1 MAVFILG
8 VLLVASDFAGCVVL
22 IATKEPKVIKT
33 TRRLGDNK
41 LSRNGPRVDVV
52 TGICQKMG
60 PRLRELPPH
69 GQREPG
75 GGIYTT

>member
-8 VLLVASDFAGCVVL
+8 VLLVASDFASCVVL

-41 LSRNGPRVDVV
+41 LSRNGPRVNFV
-52 TGICQKMG
+52 TGIGKV
-60 PRLRELPPH
+60 E
-69 GQREPG
+69 
-75 GGIYTT
+75 